1 MFVFIVWNI
10 FRLSLFLN
18 KIFNL
23 VGEAVT
29 IFDAN
34 TVGPRSYILMYDSY
48 RDILTGQ
55 SERDKDTFLT
65 SDASLD
71 QFKSRMEAYA
81 ELRDEISQIRQTVQ
95 LNLFGLSCQELNLEM
110 FTRTENLRLGLIK
123 FQVISHVFRKF
134 IEGYN
139 IMRWSFNTRITAF
152 K

>member
-1 MFVFIVWNI
+1 M
-10 FRLSLFLN
+10 
-18 KIFNL
+18 
-23 VGEAVT
+23 T

-71 QFKSRMEAYA
+71 QFKSKMEAYA

-123 FQVISHVFRKF
+123 FQVVSHVLRKF
-134 IEGYN
+134 IKGYN
-139 IMRWSFNTRITAF
+139 MR
-152 K
+152 

>member
-1 MFVFIVWNI
+1 M
-10 FRLSLFLN
+10 
-18 KIFNL
+18 
-23 VGEAVT
+23 T

-55 SERDKDTFLT
+55 SERDKEAFLT

-123 FQVISHVFRKF
+123 FQVIQWLTNKF
-134 IEGYN
+134 YQFTLK
-139 IMRWSFNTRITAF
+139 M
-152 K
+152 